1 MCAKLRPLPTGEDE
15 IMTKGEGIYKTIVT
29 AIPCL
34 LGTSVIFVFPV
45 GTSFIFSHILCVRKK
60 TNLLVAWVMS
70 FFVIPVTFA
79 GLYFSRFS
87 FELLYRYL
95 FLLLLIIILLSL
107 FYSKAKWIIAIVS
120 LYSLYFAE
128 LYFLEILVA
137 VQSTVGTTVLLL
149 GAGGPDALLTSSN
162 GRRRCRSENFR
173 RLRDAV
179 RAEAD
184 IRTSARVRCPGEL
197 EGRAPSRPPRP

>member
-1 MCAKLRPLPTGEDE
+1 MMPRLGYILTIILLALVTGCTDNSYDGVLPDGSSVYTGEDSEQLPVLLAMGIPDE

-29 AIPCL
+29 AILCL
-34 LGTSVIFVFPV
+34 LGTPVIFVFPV

-70 FFVIPVTFA
+70 FFVIPATFA

-95 FLLLLIIILLSL
+95 FLLLLIIVLLSL

-137 VQSTVGTTVLLL
+137 V
-149 GAGGPDALLTSSN
+149 
-162 GRRRCRSENFR
+162 
-173 RLRDAV
+173 
-179 RAEAD
+179 
-184 IRTSARVRCPGEL
+184 
-197 EGRAPSRPPRP
+197 

>member
-1 MCAKLRPLPTGEDE
+1 MQWARSFVTNSELVKWLPWSELIIFGFPDAVYPGETGSVGTLDLRLRNSQVGRLLRLRQLTFVICNHSEQMCAKLRPLPTGEDE

-137 VQSTVGTTVLLL
+137 V
-149 GAGGPDALLTSSN
+149 
-162 GRRRCRSENFR
+162 
-173 RLRDAV
+173 
-179 RAEAD
+179 
-184 IRTSARVRCPGEL
+184 
-197 EGRAPSRPPRP
+197 

>member
-1 MCAKLRPLPTGEDE
+1 MKSDSVAMSYHKKTMYVYLFFYFALFLLVVKTGGDE

-29 AIPCL
+29 AILCL
-34 LGTSVIFVFPV
+34 LGTPVIFVFPV

-70 FFVIPVTFA
+70 FFVIPATFA

-95 FLLLLIIILLSL
+95 FLFLLIIVLLSL

-137 VQSTVGTTVLLL
+137 V
-149 GAGGPDALLTSSN
+149 
-162 GRRRCRSENFR
+162 
-173 RLRDAV
+173 
-179 RAEAD
+179 
-184 IRTSARVRCPGEL
+184 
-197 EGRAPSRPPRP
+197 